1 VNVAPRISF
10 LCCAEVHQSVA
21 RHRHTRRRGINSLV
35 LTSGW
40 WVLAPKATSE
50 RTRKPS
56 RQESH
61 QSRSRRKQLEH
72 VQVARPACG
81 RACSPTRSRN
91 DYTRHRHS
99 STHSRASNQRSIHS
113 TASPFAIL
121 YNEYR
126 QQPPTA
132 GLRGQNSLQVACEE
146 PKSVRSTGRSCT
158 VTILPRKATAGKQRR
173 QCRSYHTQ
181 DHSTARLSISRLELA
196 NAQSGTTLHS
206 RTAESSAGTN
216 KHPFVHAIAEPN
228 RQPRDFAPQAL
239 TRTGLLSR
247 MHQPAPFDTCGTT

>member
-1 VNVAPRISF
+1 MVDRSCCSCVYYSDRNLMWRYWRDENPITTVDTWWCIAQASRLIVHRIASHDILTLIFNNGASWISF

-56 RQESH
+56 RQASH

-72 VQVARPACG
+72 IQVARPACG
-81 RACSPTRSRN
+81 RAYSPTRSRN

-99 STHSRASNQRSIHS
+99 STHPRALNQQSIHS
-113 TASPFAIL
+113 TASPSAIS
-121 YNEYR
+121 YNEHR

-132 GLRGQNSLQVACEE
+132 GL
-146 PKSVRSTGRSCT
+146 
-158 VTILPRKATAGKQRR
+158 
-173 QCRSYHTQ
+173 
-181 DHSTARLSISRLELA
+181 
-196 NAQSGTTLHS
+196 
-206 RTAESSAGTN
+206 
-216 KHPFVHAIAEPN
+216 
-228 RQPRDFAPQAL
+228 
-239 TRTGLLSR
+239 
-247 MHQPAPFDTCGTT
+247 